1 MRKNKKKKR
10 EKDRDTHL
18 LQEEDSGVRGA
29 VGECQCPHQ
38 RQHQWSVDMQRAWGE
53 GFQFAV
59 EFDF

>member
-38 RQHQWSVDMQRAWGE
+38 RQHQWSVDM
-53 GFQFAV
+53 
-59 EFDF
+59 